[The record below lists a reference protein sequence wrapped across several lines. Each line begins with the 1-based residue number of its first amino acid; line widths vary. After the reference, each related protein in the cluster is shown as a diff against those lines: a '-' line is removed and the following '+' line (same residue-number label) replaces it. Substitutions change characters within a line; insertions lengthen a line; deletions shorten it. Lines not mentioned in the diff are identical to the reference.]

1 MARAVNFTFSAS
13 SQTLVD
19 DFKAA
24 CRKRGRKYSYV
35 LSGAMRYY
43 VAHPQASGWGNG
55 ESEVQKPK
63 QKKIAEK

>member
-1 MARAVNFTFSAS
+1 MARAVNLTFSVP

-35 LSGAMRYY
+35 LAGAMRYY

-55 ESEVQKPK
+55 ESEVSKLK
-63 QKKIAEK
+63 AKK